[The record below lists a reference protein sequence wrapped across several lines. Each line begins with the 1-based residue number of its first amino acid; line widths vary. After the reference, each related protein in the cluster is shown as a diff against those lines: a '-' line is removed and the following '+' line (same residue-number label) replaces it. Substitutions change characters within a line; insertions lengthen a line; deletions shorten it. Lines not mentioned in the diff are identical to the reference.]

1 MEKSF
6 LKEALRYADMGLSV
20 IPIIPGLKKP
30 LVKWQQYQTTRATK
44 EQITE
49 WWTKTPNANIGI
61 VTGAVSDVFV
71 VDIDTAEGQENLLQY
86 GFESITC
93 PTVTTPRDGQH
104 LYFKNPTQKIT
115 IGAGI
120 IPGTDFRG
128 NGGFVVAPPSVNG
141 NGKGYVWQNFFD
153 RGALPDLPDAYI
165 KKITAANPAFAAP
178 QGDALNNINTIR
190 GNEFVKNEALNNVNN
205 VNNCYIFEKGRRDD
219 NLFHIAH
226 CLAKTDNTDDYIR
239 QTLTAIVSSWGER
252 DEAWVNAKV
261 QSAIQRKE
269 IKERNISQEVR
280 DWSLL
285 NDVNFLLK
293 DCYNELKLVKKE
305 EMLIARVTLGRM
317 VADGLIEKDQYIR
330 GKYLVKK
337 ELEENII
344 DLAAADNT
352 CLPIRLPL
360 GIHELVKIMPKNII
374 VVAGESN
381 AGKSAFLLNIA
392 AKNMI
397 DHKVFYFSSEMG
409 GAELKE
415 RLQNFNEKM
424 PFKMWEHCTFIERAN
439 DFDIAIRP
447 DDINI
452 IDFLEIHD
460 EFYKIGGFIKKIFDK
475 LNKGIAVIAIQK
487 NKGRDDGLGGARSI
501 EKARLYLSM
510 RPGAIKIVKAKN
522 WVSGLINPN
531 GLEKQFKLAKGMI
544 FSDASN
550 WEATDV
556 N

>member
-20 IPIIPGLKKP
+20 IPIIPGQKKP
-30 LVKWQQYQTTRATK
+30 MVKWQQYQTTRATK
-44 EQITE
+44 EQIVS

-61 VTGAVSDVFV
+61 VTGDVSDVFV

-86 GFESITC
+86 GFETIDC

-104 LYFKNPTQKIT
+104 LYFKNPSQKIT

-141 NGKGYVWQNFFD
+141 NGKGYVWQKAFARD
-153 RGALPDLPDAYI
+153 ALAVLPDAYI
-165 KKITAANPAFAAP
+165 KKIMAGATLASPSR
-178 QGDALNNINTIR
+178 DALNNKSTLYKATT
-190 GNEFVKNEALNNVNN
+190 EQATT
-205 VNNCYIFEKGRRDD
+205 
-219 NLFHIAH
+219 
-226 CLAKTDNTDDYIR
+226 TDNTDNNR
-239 QTLTAIVSSWGER
+239 QQMFVLGTRDNDLFHTANCLVKGGMPAEEIKQVLERLIVSWGEKP
-252 DEAWVNAKV
+252 DQKWIDLKI
-261 QSAIQRKE
+261 QSALDRS
-269 IKERNISQEVR
+269 ERRQKNWTEEVR
-280 DWSLL
+280 EFVATTDGYITTTECHKWLQVTTREHRKA
-285 NDVNFLLK
+285 VNMALSRLQQAG
-293 DCYNELKLVKKE
+293 
-305 EMLIARVTLGRM
+305 I
-317 VADGLIEKDQYIR
+317 IEKYGEKNGVYRKIE
-330 GKYLVKK
+330 K
-337 ELEENII
+337 LEENII

-352 CLPIRLPL
+352 CLPIKLPL

-374 VVAGESN
+374 IVAGESN
-381 AGKSAFLLNIA
+381 AGKSAFLLNTA

-424 PFKMWEHCTFIERAN
+424 PFNLWEHCTFIERAN

-475 LNKGIAVIAIQK
+475 LNKGIAIIAIQK

-510 RPGAIKIVKAKN
+510 RPGYIKIVKAKN

-550 WEATDV
+550 WVATDV

>member
-1 MEKSF
+1 MERSF

-30 LVKWQQYQTTRATK
+30 LVKWQQYQKTRATK

-61 VTGAVSDVFV
+61 VTGDVSDVFV

-86 GFESITC
+86 GFESIDC

-104 LYFKNPTQKIT
+104 LYFKNPAQKIT

-141 NGKGYVWQNFFD
+141 NGKGYVWQKAFARD
-153 RGALPDLPDAYI
+153 ALAVLPDAYI
-165 KKITAANPAFAAP
+165 KKIMAGATLASPSR
-178 QGDALNNINTIR
+178 DALNNKSTLYKATTDQR
-190 GNEFVKNEALNNVNN
+190 A
-205 VNNCYIFEKGRRDD
+205 
-219 NLFHIAH
+219 
-226 CLAKTDNTDDYIR
+226 TSDNTDNNR
-239 QTLTAIVSSWGER
+239 QQMFVFGTRDNDLFHTANCLVKGGMPDEEIKQVLERLIVSWGEKP
-252 DEAWVNAKV
+252 DQKWIDLKI
-261 QSAIQRKE
+261 QSALDRS
-269 IKERNISQEVR
+269 ERRQKNWTEEVR
-280 DWSLL
+280 EFVATTDGYITTTECHKWLQVTTREHRKA
-285 NDVNFLLK
+285 VNMALSRLQQAG
-293 DCYNELKLVKKE
+293 
-305 EMLIARVTLGRM
+305 I
-317 VADGLIEKDQYIR
+317 IEKYGEKSGVYRKIE
-330 GKYLVKK
+330 K
-337 ELEENII
+337 LEENII

-352 CLPIRLPL
+352 CLPIKLPL

-374 VVAGESN
+374 IVAGESN
-381 AGKSAFLLNIA
+381 SGKSAFLLNTA

-424 PFKMWEHCTFIERAN
+424 PFNLWEHCTFIERAN

-475 LNKGIAVIAIQK
+475 LNKGIAIIAIQK

-550 WEATDV
+550 WGATDV

>member
-1 MEKSF
+1 
-6 LKEALRYADMGLSV
+6 
-20 IPIIPGLKKP
+20 
-30 LVKWQQYQTTRATK
+30 
-44 EQITE
+44 
-49 WWTKTPNANIGI
+49 
-61 VTGAVSDVFV
+61 
-71 VDIDTAEGQENLLQY
+71 
-86 GFESITC
+86 
-93 PTVTTPRDGQH
+93 
-104 LYFKNPTQKIT
+104 
-115 IGAGI
+115 
-120 IPGTDFRG
+120 
-128 NGGFVVAPPSVNG
+128 
-141 NGKGYVWQNFFD
+141 
-153 RGALPDLPDAYI
+153 
-165 KKITAANPAFAAP
+165 
-178 QGDALNNINTIR
+178 
-190 GNEFVKNEALNNVNN
+190 
-205 VNNCYIFEKGRRDD
+205 
-219 NLFHIAH
+219 
-226 CLAKTDNTDDYIR
+226 
-239 QTLTAIVSSWGER
+239 
-252 DEAWVNAKV
+252 
-261 QSAIQRKE
+261 
-269 IKERNISQEVR
+269 
-280 DWSLL
+280 
-285 NDVNFLLK
+285 
-293 DCYNELKLVKKE
+293 
-305 EMLIARVTLGRM
+305 
-317 VADGLIEKDQYIR
+317 
-330 GKYLVKK
+330 
-337 ELEENII
+337 
-344 DLAAADNT
+344 
-352 CLPIRLPL
+352 
-360 GIHELVKIMPKNII
+360 MPKNII

-550 WEATDV
+550 WVATDV

>member
-1 MEKSF
+1 MSNSF
-6 LKEALRYADMGLSV
+6 LDAALSYEQMGFSV
-20 IPIIPGLKKP
+20 IPLIPGQKKP
-30 LVKWQQYQTTRATK
+30 MIKWQQYQKERATA
-44 EQITE
+44 EQITK
-49 WWTKTPNANIGI
+49 WWADAPKANIGI
-61 VTGAVSDVFV
+61 VTGDVSGVFV
-71 VDIDTAEGQENLLQY
+71 VDIDTKEGQENLLQY
-86 GFESITC
+86 GFDSIEC

-104 LYFKNPTQKIT
+104 LYFKNPKEKIT

-141 NGKGYVWQNFFD
+141 NGKGYSWLVDFSRD
-153 RGALPDLPDAYI
+153 TLVPPPAAYI
-165 KKITAANPAFAAP
+165 NKIST
-178 QGDALNNINTIR
+178 LYR
-190 GNEFVKNEALNNVNN
+190 GCSNSVVSE
-205 VNNCYIFEKGRRDD
+205 EKDTTKDYKHYKILQEGTRDND
-219 NLFHIAH
+219 LFHVAN
-226 CLAKTDNTDDYIR
+226 CLVKGGAEKFVIEQVLER
-239 QTLTAIVSSWGER
+239 LILSWGEKP
-252 DEAWVNAKV
+252 DQKWIDVKI
-261 QSAIQRKE
+261 QSAIDRADRR
-269 IKERNISQEVR
+269 ERNLSAEIREWITLQEGYFNTT
-280 DWSLL
+280 DILQTL
-285 NDVNFLLK
+285 QLTT
-293 DCYNELKLVKKE
+293 KE
-305 EMLIARVTLGRM
+305 EKKNLTVILTRLNHE
-317 VADGLIEKDQYIR
+317 GLIEKYGERRGQYKTIQ
-330 GKYLVKK
+330 K
-337 ELEENII
+337 LEENII
-344 DLAAADNT
+344 DLAVADNT
-352 CLPIRLPL
+352 CLPVKFPL

-392 AKNMI
+392 ARNMT

-424 PFKMWEHCTFIERAN
+424 PFKMWENCTFIERAN

-475 LNKGIAVIAIQK
+475 LEKGIAIIAIQK

-510 RPGAIKIVKAKN
+510 RPGVIKIVKAKN
-522 WVSGLINPN
+522 WVSGTVNPN

-544 FSDASN
+544 FADASN
-550 WEATDV
+550 WVKADGD
-556 N
+556 